1 VGIRSK
7 GACLGVGLWVG
18 LFGSSCPGLAMP
30 VAYTANNG
38 AGGVQI
44 MDMGTNAVTWS
55 APISFSLK
63 FTFLST
69 NDSGNTSFQTLSQTF
84 TGTINY
90 VENGLVP
97 SEITFVSDDG
107 TTEGDFTNLA
117 SIMTDTSGRS
127 DSLLLVGTG
136 TFSSSST
143 GTTVTGIAYINA
155 KGTLQKD
162 SSGAVTSISLNGTI
176 AGGID
181 QTTVF
186 STTFRV
192 TLSPAQ

>member
-1 VGIRSK
+1 MDIRSK
-7 GACLGVGLWVG
+7 GACLGVALWIG
-18 LFGSSCPGLAMP
+18 LFGSSSPGLATS
-30 VAYTANNG
+30 VAYTTNNG
-38 AGGVQI
+38 VGGVQI
-44 MDMGTNAVTWS
+44 MDTGTNAVTWS
-55 APISFSLK
+55 APISFPLK

-69 NDSGNTSFQTLSQTF
+69 NASGFQTQSQTF
-84 TGTINY
+84 TGTITY

-97 SEITFVSDDG
+97 SEITFVSEDQM
-107 TTEGDFTNLA
+107 TEGDFTNLA
-117 SIMTDTSGRS
+117 SIMADPSARS

-136 TFSSSST
+136 DFSSSFT

-162 SSGAVTSISLNGTI
+162 SSGAITSISLNGAI

-192 TLSPAQ
+192 TLTPAQ